1 MEYMRLKSKNKKNI
15 VYCCISAIILLLLAA
30 VYFFQFTGLGYR
42 MTVPYRSSFE
52 KATDN
57 IFVNK
62 NYSGNIKEAIQLT
75 EEALERDRVFFGE
88 LQCIDTTII
97 IICDDEKLISKL
109 GGDHDTNTLL
119 FDTKKNYI
127 SVSDEYLNIDI
138 IAHELTH
145 AELHTRLNMKALK
158 SIPTWFDEG
167 LATQNDYREQYG
179 LDAWIERT
187 ENGKNTIPLEDM
199 DTSSEFYADSVE
211 DRRFR
216 FLNAKHE
223 VGVWMDT
230 HHQKGLL
237 ELFDKLNNG
246 EEFNTAYFK

>member
-1 MEYMRLKSKNKKNI
+1 MKVKSKKRSI
-15 VYCCISAIILLLLAA
+15 LCCCISLILLLLLAA

-42 MTVPYRSSFE
+42 MTVPYRRSFE

-57 IFVNK
+57 IYVNK

-75 EEALERDRVFFGE
+75 EEALERDSVFFGE
-88 LQCIDTTII
+88 LQCTDTTII
-97 IICDDEKLISKL
+97 IICDDDKLLSKL
-109 GGDHDTNTLL
+109 GGDHDTKTALSAL
-119 FDTKKNYI
+119 FDMKKNYI

-179 LDAWIERT
+179 LDAWIEQT
-187 ENGKNTIPLEDM
+187 DNGKNALPLEDM
-199 DTSSEFYADSVE
+199 DTGFEFYADPVE

-216 FLNAKHE
+216 YLNANHE
-223 VGVWMDT
+223 VSVWMDT
-230 HHQKGLL
+230 HQQIGLL
-237 ELFDKLNNG
+237 ELLDKLNNG
-246 EEFNTAYFK
+246 EEFDVAYFN